1 MSPTTTRRPGRTGL
15 LRQLAGAVR
24 IALRP
29 GGPGLA
35 DRGRAVPRLVRAVLT
50 GRYRAVTPGH
60 LALLLAALAYVAS
73 PVDLVPEG
81 LLPLVGL
88 ADDAVVVAWL
98 AAALVHDTEAFL
110 QWERTGAPA
119 GAGSRTGA
127 GRAADG
133 AGATGPRDR
142 WGRPQD
148 APDGTHRSDRRDA
161 SDRRDRQDRPDPGRA
176 WSASTVEGHVVR

>member
-1 MSPTTTRRPGRTGL
+1 MPRTSARPGRTGL

-24 IALRP
+24 VTLRP

-35 DRGRAVPRLVRAVLT
+35 DRGRAVPRLVRAVLS

-60 LALLLAALAYVAS
+60 LGLLLLAVAYVAS
-73 PVDLVPEG
+73 PVDLLPEG

-110 QWERTGAPA
+110 QWERTA
-119 GAGSRTGA
+119 GPGRSA
-127 GRAADG
+127 GRTSSGATDG
-133 AGATGPRDR
+133 GSTTGPRDR

-148 APDGTHRSDRRDA
+148 APDGAHRHDRRA
-161 SDRRDRQDRPDPGRA
+161 G
-176 WSASTVEGHVVR
+176 WGTSTVEGHVVR